1 MKNENST
8 LRVTKE
14 TAKEIQKV
22 KRKFEYQNGE
32 LLITDMLRFFEFFN
46 TSPRELKFPISM
58 QLQCFEE
65 KILTLLKDMSLSK
78 SDEEALAVPSEDKE
92 KSVFFQEKA
101 IVDHKKMDEFSGKEN
116 IIKILNELYQAKQR
130 REKTYE
136 IDVQL
141 FDSLYTKLVKEI
153 GFM

>member
-92 KSVFFQEKA
+92 KSVFFQEKT